1 MANRAPKK
9 NKPGFFSLLLT
20 LLVIAAGVFGVY
32 KVHMIRGDTSIPA
45 FLQEKSDKTSG
56 KKDTTKPAD
65 EATTEASNAT
75 ETTIELTNQLAKAD
89 KTLTA
94 AMLAYCAEN
103 FDEKTLQSVL
113 DGIKGED
120 YDREIWYTATGNSI
134 YALQSITSGEVEKGT
149 VKDTGAKKGAIR
161 IGFGG
166 KVNLAL
172 ADDPAA
178 AVSEDLRK
186 VLSTMDIAVLNN
198 DCTLTPDGQTA
209 AFKANAKAAK
219 AYETLGVDAV
229 AIANAH
235 INDYGAATLGDT
247 TTALE
252 DAGVAHIGAGS
263 TVNEAAKPAYF
274 LAGGR
279 KIAFMSA
286 AGLLNSRNV
295 AAATADRAGVFS
307 LSKNLTA
314 VTGAVKA
321 IKDTCDY
328 VFVYISAGIDENASW
343 FDGDQDRWS
352 KALIDAGADGVIGAH
367 SNRLQGMEFYKGKLI
382 VYGLG
387 NFLFD
392 SATRETAV
400 YQLTIGED
408 GTFTHTLLPCTQQNS
423 SVALCT
429 TDADKS
435 AVAKR
440 VTTYCG
446 NVVKIASDGTI
457 TNNRR

>member
-1 MANRAPKK
+1 MANRAHPK

-20 LLVIAAGVFGVY
+20 VLVIAAGVFGVY
-32 KVHMIRGDTSIPA
+32 KVHTIRGDTSIPA
-45 FLQEKSDKTSG
+45 FLQERSEKLSG
-56 KKDTTKPAD
+56 KKDTKETAA
-65 EATTEASNAT
+65 ETTEAAAT
-75 ETTIELTNQLAKAD
+75 EETLELTKEIGEAD
-89 KTLTA
+89 KTLSA
-94 AMLAYCAEN
+94 ALLSYCAET
-103 FDEKTLQSVL
+103 FDPATLQKVL
-113 DGIKGED
+113 DGMTAED
-120 YDREIWYTATGNSI
+120 YDREVWYEATGSSL
-134 YALQSITSGEVEKGT
+134 YALQSIASGEVEKGT
-149 VKDTGAKKGAIR
+149 VKDTGVKKGGAIR

-172 ADDPAA
+172 VDDPAA

-186 VLSTMDIAVLNN
+186 VLGTMDIVVLSNV
-198 DCTLTPDGQTA
+198 CTLTPDGQTG
-209 AFKANAKAAK
+209 AFKADAQAAE
-219 AYETLGVDAV
+219 AYEAIGADVV
-229 AIANAH
+229 SIANAH
-235 INDYGAATLGDT
+235 ISDYGAATLGDT
-247 TTALE
+247 VTALDE
-252 DAGVAHIGAGS
+252 AGIAHIGAG
-263 TVNEAAKPAYF
+263 TNVNEAAKPAYF

-286 AGLLNSRNV
+286 AGLLNSRGV
-295 AAATADRAGVFS
+295 LTASAEGAGVFS

-367 SNRLQGMEFYKGKLI
+367 ANRLQGMEFYKGKLI

-387 NFLFD
+387 DFLFD
-392 SATRETAV
+392 ASTRETAV

-408 GTFTHTLLPCTQQNS
+408 GTFTHTLLPCSQQNS
-423 SVALCT
+423 SVGLCT
-429 TDADKS
+429 TDAAKAS
-435 AVAKR
+435 AAKR

-446 NVVKIASDGTI
+446 NVVRIASDGTI